1 MQIKNIFLSYIYS
14 MSATSNRVNQ
24 ELLNIEIAI
33 ELDKGKK
40 IAEVAEIFDLKIS
53 AVKAIARE
61 MESTRLNKKT
71 AKSIR
76 FTESEREILVGR
88 IEAGESVENISAEAG
103 VKESTIR
110 RWCKQCGVSVPRSLN
125 QISLAEQKEIRDLLE
140 ENDWREIGQAYNISL
155 DAIEE
160 LAEPAHR
167 LLDSDSLSF
176 LFEILREQPLYSA
189 KKLCRVARE
198 AGISIP
204 ESAVSSYRK
213 RLKVLG
219 VI

>member
-140 ENDWREIGQAYNISL
+140 ENDWREIGQAYN
-155 DAIEE
+155 
-160 LAEPAHR
+160 
-167 LLDSDSLSF
+167 
-176 LFEILREQPLYSA
+176 FEILREQPLYPA